1 MIKKEVKGNNKKQ
14 RKFGLL
20 IRGSQVQVLKG
31 EHSKKALH
39 FAGLFLC
46 PSVSYAS
53 CIFSYIYHMKTLLV
67 F

>member
-31 EHSKKALH
+31 EPKRKSHQK
-39 FAGLFLC
+39 
-46 PSVSYAS
+46 
-53 CIFSYIYHMKTLLV
+53 
-67 F
+67 